1 VRSLARLLVLA
12 PIVCAPVSALA
23 EIHDLGGRL
32 GIRLDPDQ
40 VVLGGHATLWT
51 PGENVRLVGVPSL
64 GFGDDVTLLDLAA
77 DVHFVF
83 RESPVAERTYFY
95 VGAGPDLSSAWV
107 SVGDDTE
114 NDVDLGITL
123 LGGVESV
130 APGRTGWF
138 GEFRVRLD
146 DRDEWFGL
154 EVGFRLPE

>member
-1 VRSLARLLVLA
+1 MRFVAPVL
-12 PIVCAPVSALA
+12 IVMLTLCAPASALS
-23 EIHDLGGRL
+23 EVHDLGGRL
-32 GIRLDPDQ
+32 GFRLDPDQ
-40 VVLGGHATLWT
+40 VVLGGHGTLWT
-51 PGENVRLVGVPSL
+51 PSESARLVGVTTL

-83 RESPVAERTYFY
+83 RESPIADRTYFY

-107 SVGDDTE
+107 SVGGDTE

-146 DRDEWFGL
+146 DRDEWFGI
-154 EVGFRLPE
+154 EIGFRLPE